1 MLQTRDS
8 RPQPLILRPWKSHLP
23 DDIVLNILSRIPV
36 KSLIRFRCVCKTWD
50 SSITTPNFI
59 STDLNKNNDHD
70 HACLIQTCIQYNSY
84 KIPKVYKVLCCDRM
98 LDWVFEYSVPS
109 AFDLNMSEM
118 VSSCNGLV
126 CLIQHAN
133 RSNTDDAIYLWN
145 ASITK

>member
-23 DDIVLNILSRIPV
+23 DDIVLNILSRLPV

-50 SSITTPNFI
+50 SSITTLNFI
-59 STDLNKNNDHD
+59 STHLNKNNDHD
-70 HACLIQTCIQYNSY
+70 HACLIQTCIQYNSS
-84 KIPKVYKVLCCDRM
+84 KIPKVCKVLCCDRM

-133 RSNTDDAIYLWN
+133 RSNTDDTPVLQN
-145 ASITK
+145 GK